1 MIDFLTSQGFYVY
14 NKKTNDFAIIDND
27 QDVLQRMTN
36 SITVESS
43 QWKIYPEAGLPWD
56 ELQSKRA
63 SFNTVQNTVTSQLKK
78 DPNYTKIK
86 SIERDYS
93 DGIFSMNINIV
104 INNTDY
110 NINARTLLW

>member
-14 NKKTNDFAIIDND
+14 NNTTNDFKIIDND
-27 QDVLQRMTN
+27 QEILQRMTN

-43 QWKIYPEAGLPWD
+43 QWKIYPEAGLPWK

-63 SFNTVQNTVTSQLKK
+63 SFNTVQNTVTAQLKK
-78 DPNYTKIK
+78 DQNYTKIK
-86 SIERDYS
+86 SIKRYYEN
-93 DGIFSMNINIV
+93 GVFSMNINIV

-110 NINARTLLW
+110 NINASTLL